1 MPYLVIF
8 GQKYLILVFFGQKY
22 KKTIVT
28 FEISTLEFV
37 KNESLTDTMNFGIG
51 STFSEGLGPLYKVC
65 SL

>member
-8 GQKYLILVFFGQKY
+8 GQKYLILVFLGQKY
-22 KKTIVT
+22 KKTIVI

-51 STFSEGLGPLYKVC
+51 STVSEGLGPLYKVC

>member
-8 GQKYLILVFFGQKY
+8 GQKYLILVFLGQKY
-22 KKTIVT
+22 KKTIVI

-51 STFSEGLGPLYKVC
+51 STFSESLGPLYEVC